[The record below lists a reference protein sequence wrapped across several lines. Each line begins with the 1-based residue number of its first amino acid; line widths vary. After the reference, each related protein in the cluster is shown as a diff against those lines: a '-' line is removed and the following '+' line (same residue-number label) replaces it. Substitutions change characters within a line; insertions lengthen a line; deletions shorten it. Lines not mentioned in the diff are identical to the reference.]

1 MNISLENRV
10 ALVTGGASGLGAA
23 ACRGLARQGAHVVVT
38 DIDGEGA
45 ARVSAEIRAEG
56 GSSAFRVLDVADEPA
71 WEALERDLMESFDG
85 LHIVVASAG
94 VGLGRLV
101 PDTTLADWRRV
112 QSINLDGTMLAL
124 RTAIRVMRA
133 KGCSGSIVTTASAA
147 GSRGAFGLSAYCAS
161 KGGVRLLTKSAAVEC
176 ATMKLPIRIN
186 CVCPGSI
193 ETPLLDN
200 LRANFFI
207 PEAEMTRALLAG
219 IPQGRFGKPEEFA
232 DLVVFLASDA
242 SSYITGADLPID
254 GGQTAM

>member
-23 ACRGLARQGAHVVVT
+23 SARALARAGAHVIVV
-38 DIDGEGA
+38 DIDAVGA
-45 ARVSAEIRAEG
+45 ARVVEEITGDG
-56 GSSAFRVLDVADEPA
+56 GSAALRVMDVSDEPA
-71 WEALERDLMESFDG
+71 WEALERDVMEGFDG
-85 LHIVVASAG
+85 LHVVLAAAG

-101 PDTTLADWRRV
+101 SDMSLADWRRV
-112 QSINLDGTMLAL
+112 QGINLDGTMLTL

-133 KGCSGSIVTTASAA
+133 KGCAGSIVTTASAA
-147 GSRGAFGLSAYCAS
+147 GTRGAFGLSAYCAS
-161 KGGVRLLTKSAAVEC
+161 KGGVRLLTKAAAVEC
-176 ATMKLPIRIN
+176 AMMKLPIRVN
-186 CVCPGSI
+186 CACPGSI

-200 LRANFFI
+200 LRSNFFI
-207 PEAEMTRALLAG
+207 PEPEMTKALLAG
-219 IPQGRFGKPEEFA
+219 IPQGRFGRAEEFA